1 MLEIWEIPEAAIDMK
16 NSSKRWTFKTH
27 SKELLL
33 YQNGSFLVQIC
44 IFEKKN
50 IKKTQ
55 TQIPFS
61 EVFANERE
69 IEKKN
74 FNSRSTHSQL
84 RKNCCKWPIM
94 FKVDFSQL
102 MY

>member
-44 IFEKKN
+44 IFEEKKYQKN
-50 IKKTQ
+50 TDTNSI
-55 TQIPFS
+55 FGS
-61 EVFANERE
+61 VCERE
-69 IEKKN
+69 RDREKKLQQQI
-74 FNSRSTHSQL
+74 HALAAAQKL
-84 RKNCCKWPIM
+84 LQM
-94 FKVDFSQL
+94 AYHV
-102 MY
+102 